1 MTSDD
6 ERREVARRLRE
17 PFDVLGQGR
26 YVALNGTLFGMQ
38 ILASDERTLRAGIS
52 RLADLIEPVE
62 RMCLYYDSDTNH
74 CGCYDTRLIDRDAL
88 LALADDLD
96 RMGDG
101 SMYDPCI
108 SDEYGIARRIREAL
122 GVK

>member
-1 MTSDD
+1 MASDE

-52 RLADLIEPVE
+52 RLADLIDP
-62 RMCLYYDSDTNH
+62 DGADP
-74 CGCYDTRLIDRDAL
+74 GPRD
-88 LALADDLD
+88 LAGAW
-96 RMGDG
+96 GW
-101 SMYDPCI
+101 
-108 SDEYGIARRIREAL
+108 
-122 GVK
+122 K